1 MSISSPLHVSPEPN
15 ASTPSATPA
24 EPEILQ
30 RERTVLR
37 ELLSLVAE
45 RAEAEAKVEHDRTSR
60 ASRAD
65 TEYQKARAALVDKI
79 DRLDRAA
86 KTADE
91 QRRKAIVDT
100 ALAGDAQA
108 KAEFASASRK
118 LAAEFDLLRETAKQE
133 HKRARDDAT
142 ATFDNDQRKVL
153 QNHSEAR
160 KPIDDWARSADGYR
174 QRLAKLAVEYRKF
187 KLNPDV
193 PKPSRE
199 DYARYDD
206 PLPELLVRIT
216 RMDPQL
222 KLLEELIIPKM
233 MTGGREAWVFV
244 VVVLI
249 LLGLAAA
256 IGGGAVVLGAAAALG
271 MALAIVLRTWLVQVS
286 QTQLKHHY
294 KPLMQTL
301 ADVDGLIAFS
311 RARVDAR
318 REDMI
323 RQLSTQR
330 DHDLKRAKDIQAKT
344 IADGENN
351 RDERLRKINEV
362 YSWRVTDVQTT
373 QQRDL
378 RAALETH
385 DRRMAE
391 IRTQAEGNF
400 RKIEE
405 GYKDFKEQIQ
415 HRYETAW
422 KALAERWHEG
432 MRRASAELEAIERE
446 VDGYGP
452 TWDDPAWT
460 ERPWP
465 RLIPPVLRLGTVPLD
480 LATLPQGISPDP
492 RLREGV
498 PTRFSFPALRRFPS
512 AANLLIEAPA
522 EGRAAALAALQASMF
537 RLLTSLPPGRVQF
550 TIVDPIGIGRGFG
563 AFLHLADFDGALVSH
578 QVWTDHRQIDERL
591 AELAAHMEKVTQ
603 KYLRNEYA
611 TIEEYNAVAG
621 EVAEP
626 YRVLVIADFPTQF
639 DEKSAARLAAI
650 AAGGV
655 PCGILTMI
663 AADPSRP
670 FPEGCR
676 IEDLRSS
683 CLPLTWNGER
693 LAWHD
698 PDFGPYPLVLDPPPP
713 AEFATRQIQKV
724 GAAAK
729 DAKRVEVPFEFI
741 APPADAWW
749 TRDSRSEIDIPL
761 GKAGATKRQHL
772 TLGHGTSQ
780 HVLIAGRTGSGKSTL
795 MHAMIT
801 NLALNYSPD
810 EIDLYLIDFK
820 KGVEFKVYA
829 THELPHASVVAIES
843 EREFGLS
850 VLQKL
855 DAELRLRA
863 DRFREAGVQD
873 IQGYRN
879 VPGTPPLPRILLIVD
894 EFQEFFVEEDK
905 LAQEAAL
912 WLDRLVRQGRAFG
925 MHVHLGSQ
933 SLGGAFTLARST
945 LGQMAVRIALQ
956 CSETDSHLI
965 LSENNPAARMLS
977 RPGEAIYNDANGA
990 AEGNHFFQVV
1000 WLSEERREDYLKR
1013 LRELA
1018 NVRKPVLARTP
1029 IVFEGEAPAE
1039 LARNP
1044 LLRRQLDAPA
1054 WPESPPS
1061 APAWLGDA
1069 VAIKDPTSALFR
1081 RQGGSHLLIVGQN
1094 DEAAL
1099 GITIA
1104 TILSLGVQYP
1114 PAASDAVRSGARF
1127 FVLDATPEDHPQT
1140 GLLERVAAILPHGAT
1155 VGGWREVPRVLAEV
1169 ATEVTRRQEANT
1181 HGPELFLVIHD
1192 LPRFRALR
1200 RREDDFSFSRRDED
1214 ATPPDHL
1221 ETILREGPTLGVHV
1235 IIWCDTLNSLN
1246 RHFAPQLLRE
1256 FEMRVLFQ
1264 MSPADSGYLLDN
1276 PQASKLGPH
1285 RALFA
1290 SEEQNRLEKFRPYGI
1305 PPAEWLASV
1314 RERLE
1319 SRGGPIPPRRDDP
1332 TDRSDGDAPGT
1343 P

>member
-1 MSISSPLHVSPEPN
+1 VSISSSLHVTPEPN
-15 ASTPSATPA
+15 ASTPFSSGSV

-30 RERTVLR
+30 RERTILR

-45 RAEAEAKVEHDRTSR
+45 RSQAETKVEHDRTSR
-60 ASRAD
+60 NAKAD
-65 TEYQKARAALVDKI
+65 SEYQKARALLVEKT

-86 KTADE
+86 RTDDE
-91 QRRKAIVDT
+91 RRRKAIVDT
-100 ALAGDAQA
+100 ALDGEA
-108 KAEFASASRK
+108 KAKTEFASASRK
-118 LAAEFDLLRETAKQE
+118 LATDFDLIREHAKNE

-142 ATFDNDQRKVL
+142 STFDNDQRKAL
-153 QNHSEAR
+153 KDHADAR
-160 KPIDDWARSADGYR
+160 KPIDEWAKSAESFR
-174 QRLAKLAVEYRKF
+174 QRLAALATEYRKF
-187 KLNPDV
+187 HLNPDA
-193 PKPSRE
+193 PKPTRE
-199 DYARYDD
+199 NYARFED

-216 RMDPQL
+216 RMGPQL

-233 MTGGREAWVFV
+233 MKGRNEAWVFV

-249 LLGLAAA
+249 MLG
-256 IGGGAVVLGAAAALG
+256 LG
-271 MALAIVLRTWLVQVS
+271 MALGGGPIVLGAMAASGVALALLLRTSLI
-286 QTQLKHHY
+286 QLSKKQLNELY
-294 KPLMQTL
+294 KPLMQSL
-301 ADVDGLIAFS
+301 VDADGLIAHS
-311 RARVDAR
+311 RTLVDAR
-318 REDMI
+318 REEAI
-323 RQLSTQR
+323 RKLITQR
-330 DHDLKRAKDIQAKT
+330 EESFNRAKDIQAKT
-344 IADGENN
+344 IASGENN
-351 RDERLRKINEV
+351 RDDRLRKINEV
-362 YSWRVTDVQTT
+362 YSWRITEVQTT

-378 RAALETH
+378 RAALDTH

-391 IRTQAEGNF
+391 LKAQSEANF
-400 RKIEE
+400 QKLEE
-405 GYKDFKEQIQ
+405 RYKELKEEIQ
-415 HRYETAW
+415 NRYEIAW
-422 KALAERWHEG
+422 NALAQRWREG
-432 MRRASAELEAIERE
+432 IRRVSAELEAIERE
-446 VDGYGP
+446 VDSYGP
-452 TWDDPAWT
+452 GWDDPSWND
-460 ERPWP
+460 RPWP
-465 RLIPPVLRLGTVPLD
+465 RQIPPVLRLGTVPLE
-480 LATLPQGISPDP
+480 LAALPRGIASDA
-492 RLREGV
+492 RLMEGI
-498 PTRFSFPALRRFPS
+498 PTRFSFPALRPFPG
-512 AANLLIEAPA
+512 AANLLIEAPP
-522 EGRAAALAALQASMF
+522 EGRTAALAALQASML

-550 TIVDPIGIGRGFG
+550 TIVDPVGIGRGFG
-563 AFLHLADFDGALVSH
+563 AFLHLADFDGALVSQ
-578 QVWTDHRQIDERL
+578 QVWTDHRQIEERL
-591 AELAAHMEKVTQ
+591 AELGAHMEKVTQ

-639 DEKSAARLAAI
+639 EEKSAARLAAI
-650 AAGGV
+650 VAGGV

-663 AADPSRP
+663 AADSSRP
-670 FPEGCR
+670 LPEGCR

-683 CLPLTWNGER
+683 CVSLTWNGER
-693 LAWHD
+693 LAWDD
-698 PDFGPYPLVLDPPPP
+698 PDFSPYPLILDPPPP
-713 AEFATRQIQKV
+713 AEFATRQIQKI

-741 APPADAWW
+741 APPDDAWW
-749 TRDSRSEIDIPL
+749 TRDSRSDIDIPL

-772 TLGHGTSQ
+772 TLGHGTAQ

-795 MHAMIT
+795 MHALIT

-850 VLQKL
+850 VLQRL

-879 VPGTPPLPRILLIVD
+879 VPGAPPLPRILLIVD

-956 CSETDSHLI
+956 CSEADSHLI
-965 LSENNPAARMLS
+965 LSETNPAARMLS

-990 AEGNHFFQVV
+990 TEGNHFFQVV
-1000 WLSEERREDYLKR
+1000 WLSEERREEYLKR
-1013 LRELA
+1013 LRQLA
-1018 NVRKPVLARTP
+1018 DVRKPVLSRTP
-1029 IVFEGEAPAE
+1029 IVFEGEAPAD

-1054 WPESPPS
+1054 WPESPVV
-1061 APAWLGDA
+1061 AHAWLGDA

-1099 GITIA
+1099 GIAIA
-1104 TILSLGVQYP
+1104 TLLSLAVQYP
-1114 PAASDAVRSGARF
+1114 PSASNAIRSGARF
-1127 FVLDATPEDHPQT
+1127 FLLDGTPEDHPQA
-1140 GLLERVAAILPHGAT
+1140 GVLERVASMLPHGAT
-1155 VGGWREVPRVLAEV
+1155 VGGGRDVARILAEV
-1169 ATEVTRRQEANT
+1169 AAEITRRQEADTN
-1181 HGPELFLVIHD
+1181 GPEVFLFIHD
-1192 LPRFRALR
+1192 LPRFRSLR
-1200 RREDDFSFSRRDED
+1200 RREDDFSFSRREED

-1221 ETILREGPTLGVHV
+1221 ETILREGPSLGIHV
-1235 IIWCDTLNSLN
+1235 ITWCDTLNSLN

-1256 FEMRVLFQ
+1256 FELRVLFQ
-1264 MSPADSGYLLDN
+1264 MSPADSGYLLDS
-1276 PQASKLGPH
+1276 PLASKLGPH
-1285 RALFA
+1285 RALFS
-1290 SEEQNRLEKFRPYGI
+1290 SEEQNRVEKFRPYGI
-1305 PPAEWLASV
+1305 PPDEWLAQV
-1314 RERLE
+1314 RDRLA
-1319 SRGGPIPPRRDDP
+1319 SRGAS
-1332 TDRSDGDAPGT
+1332 TGT